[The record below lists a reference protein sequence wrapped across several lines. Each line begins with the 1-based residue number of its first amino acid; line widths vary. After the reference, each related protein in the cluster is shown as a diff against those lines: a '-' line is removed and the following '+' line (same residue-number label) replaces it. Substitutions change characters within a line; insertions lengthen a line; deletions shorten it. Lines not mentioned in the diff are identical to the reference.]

1 MGATM
6 IGLVKEHRGPGAT
19 LKEVPVPT
27 VGEDEVLVHIKAT
40 SICGTDLHIY
50 NWDAWADKTVLT
62 PNVFGHEFAGI
73 VVDIGDR
80 VRGVK
85 IGDHV
90 SAEGHMIC
98 GTCKACRTGN
108 GHVCPNTKSFGITAP
123 GCFAEYA
130 LVKASNII
138 HNAPELPFEI
148 ACLQDPLGNAVQTV
162 LSGDIVG
169 KTVAIIGVGPIGLL
183 AIKVAKACGAGAIY
197 AVDINPNRLKMALQ
211 MGADMTINAMETR
224 TSEELRRLTDGEGV
238 EVVLEMSGNPMAIA
252 DAFEAAANAGRVS
265 LLGIP
270 TKEVSLDVT
279 NHIIF
284 KGLKVEGITGR
295 KMYQTWYQMKGL
307 LNQHRVDLASVIT
320 HRFTL
325 DQYEEAF
332 RLMHEGHCGKIVFTH

>member
-1 MGATM
+1 MQATM
-6 IGLVKEHRGPGAT
+6 MGLVKEHRGPGAS

-27 VGEDEVLVHIKAT
+27 CGADEVLIQVKAT
-40 SICGTDLHIY
+40 SICGTDVHIY
-50 NWDAWADKTVLT
+50 KWDAWADKTVLT

-73 VVDIGDR
+73 VAQVGER
-80 VRGVK
+80 VTGVG

-90 SAEGHMIC
+90 SAEGHMVC

-108 GHVCPNTKSFGITAP
+108 AHVCKNTKSFGITAP

-130 LVKASNII
+130 VVKASNII
-138 HNAPELPFEI
+138 QNDPALPFEI

-183 AIKVAKACGAGAIY
+183 AIKVAKACGAGAVY
-197 AVDINPNRLKMALQ
+197 AVDINPNRLQMALD
-211 MGADMTINAMETR
+211 MGADDVVNALETS
-224 TSEELRRLTDGEGV
+224 TSQALRAFTDGEGI
-238 EVVLEMSGNPMAIA
+238 EVVLEMSGSPKAIV
-252 DAFEAAANAGRVS
+252 DGFEAAANAGRVS

-270 TKEVSLDVT
+270 TNEVSIDVT

-295 KMYQTWYQMKGL
+295 RMYQTWYQIKGL
-307 LNQHRVDLASVIT
+307 LNQKRIDLASVIT

-332 RLMHEGHCGKIVFTH
+332 QLMASGQCGKIVFIH

>member
-73 VVDIGDR
+73 VADIGDR

-130 LVKASNII
+130 VVKASNII

-211 MGADMTINAMETR
+211 MGADETINAMEAR
-224 TSEELRRLTDGEGV
+224 TSEELRRLTGGEGV

-332 RLMHEGHCGKIVFTH
+332 RLMHEGQCGKIVFTH

>member
-27 VGEDEVLVHIKAT
+27 IGDDEVLVHIKAT

-130 LVKASNII
+130 VVKASNII

-211 MGADMTINAMETR
+211 MGADVTINAMEAR

-238 EVVLEMSGNPMAIA
+238 EVVLEMSGNPVAIA

-279 NHIIF
+279 NQIIF

-332 RLMHEGHCGKIVFTH
+332 RLMHKGQCGKIVFTH

>member
-1 MGATM
+1 MSATM
-6 IGLVKEHRGPGAT
+6 VGLVKAHRGPGAV
-19 LKEVPVPT
+19 LKKVPVPT
-27 VGEDEVLVHIKAT
+27 CGPDEVLVQIKAT
-40 SICGTDLHIY
+40 SICGTDVHIY
-50 NWDAWADKTVLT
+50 KWDAWADKTVVT

-73 VVDIGDR
+73 VVEIGER
-80 VRGVK
+80 VTGVK

-90 SAEGHMIC
+90 SAEGHMVC

-108 GHVCPNTKSFGITAP
+108 AHVCPNTKSFGITAP

-130 LVKASNII
+130 VVKASNII
-138 HNAPELPFEI
+138 HNDEKLPFEI

-169 KTVAIIGVGPIGLL
+169 KSVAIIGVGPIGLL
-183 AIKVAKACGAGAIY
+183 AIKVAKACGAGTIF
-197 AVDINPNRLKMALQ
+197 AVDINPSRLEMAVQ
-211 MGADMTINAMETR
+211 MGADVTINAMETR
-224 TSEELRRLTDGEGV
+224 TSEALRTLTDGEGV
-238 EVVLEMSGNPMAIA
+238 EVVLEMSGNPQAIA
-252 DAFEAAANAGRVS
+252 DGFEAAANAGRVS

-270 TKEVSLDVT
+270 TREVSLDVT

-284 KGLKVEGITGR
+284 KGLRVEGITGR

-307 LNQHRVDLASVIT
+307 LNQRRIDLSSVIT

-332 RLMHEGHCGKIVFTH
+332 DLMDRGQCGKIVFIH

>member
-130 LVKASNII
+130 VVKASNII

-211 MGADMTINAMETR
+211 MGADRTINAMETR

-320 HRFTL
+320 HRFAL